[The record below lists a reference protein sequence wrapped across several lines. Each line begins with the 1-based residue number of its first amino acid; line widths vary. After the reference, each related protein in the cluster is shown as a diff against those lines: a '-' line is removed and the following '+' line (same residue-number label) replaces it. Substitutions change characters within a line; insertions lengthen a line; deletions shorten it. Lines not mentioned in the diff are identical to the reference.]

1 MAKNSARK
9 KKSKE
14 KSEEYSRKKGFRE
27 KFTEML
33 ELPKELLLN
42 IPRITMAG
50 NGDMMVENYKGLIE
64 YGRARIR
71 ISTGPGTVKIT
82 GLGLIIREITS
93 DDIIISGNIQTLE
106 FLYAVNDT
114 EHTG

>member
-1 MAKNSARK
+1 MAKNDARK

-14 KSEEYSRKKGFRE
+14 KNEEYGRKKGFRE
-27 KFTEML
+27 KFTELL
-33 ELPKELLLN
+33 ELPKELVLN

-50 NGDMMVENYKGLIE
+50 NGDMMIENYKGLIE

-82 GLGLIIREITS
+82 GAGLIIREITS
-93 DDIIISGNIQTLE
+93 EDIIISGDIRTLE
-106 FLYAVNDT
+106 FLYAANDT
-114 EHTG
+114 ENTG